1 MASMDETNIFDLL
14 SDTHNSIS
22 VDSLSS
28 QPVDDNRNEDER
40 NSNQANEGANRKKR
54 KKTSIV
60 WNDFDEIQVAEG
72 VKKAICKYCKNAFA
86 TGGRGASTSHLKRH
100 SEGCLQRTVQMASQK
115 KQCVI
120 PFKPSNSSNPFIS
133 PGFRFSN
140 EKMREVI
147 ATSIMVHEYPF
158 SIVEDDAFIWSFQ
171 YANPEFQKVSRKT
184 IRSDC
189 IAIYEAERKAL
200 KELLKSVSKISLT
213 TDMWKSSH
221 QVIEYM
227 VITGH
232 FIDSGWKLQKR
243 ILSFVKVPA
252 PRRGIDVA
260 NAIFKC
266 LKAWGIE
273 DKVFSI
279 SVDNASYNDSCLRY
293 LKDYISRSTKLVLDG
308 ALFHVRCCAHI
319 LNLLVQDGL
328 SRIKDIIH
336 NVRESVKYVNF
347 NDSRLK
353 SFGEVV
359 EQKHLKERKL
369 IIDCPTR
376 WNSTYHML
384 AAALKFKIVF
394 SEYQEREPHY
404 TFAPSNEDWEKV
416 EKVCKL
422 LEVFNLA
429 TNLISGSEYP
439 TANLYLSEVWKVK
452 QVIDDATKDD
462 DLFMI
467 QMATQ
472 MKEKFDKYWGE
483 CNLLMAVANVLDPR
497 VKFHGVEICFPMI
510 YKSEE
515 VAAEYVNKVRA
526 SLQQLYN
533 DYVALSVEE
542 SSSSQ
547 CNMAN
552 ISSATTQSESAIVIG
567 FDQIMSLV
575 RAKEA
580 IPVSKSELD
589 AYLED
594 SVYIPDGNMS
604 SFCALEWWRN
614 NNMKY
619 KVLSKMAA
627 DVLAIPIS
635 TVASESTFSAGGRII
650 DEYRSRLNEESIETL
665 ICGGDWLRHKYNL
678 KKKEGE

>member
-1 MASMDETNIFDLL
+1 
-14 SDTHNSIS
+14 
-22 VDSLSS
+22 
-28 QPVDDNRNEDER
+28 
-40 NSNQANEGANRKKR
+40 
-54 KKTSIV
+54 
-60 WNDFDEIQVAEG
+60 
-72 VKKAICKYCKNAFA
+72 
-86 TGGRGASTSHLKRH
+86 
-100 SEGCLQRTVQMASQK
+100 
-115 KQCVI
+115 
-120 PFKPSNSSNPFIS
+120 
-133 PGFRFSN
+133 
-140 EKMREVI
+140 
-147 ATSIMVHEYPF
+147 
-158 SIVEDDAFIWSFQ
+158 
-171 YANPEFQKVSRKT
+171 
-184 IRSDC
+184 
-189 IAIYEAERKAL
+189 
-200 KELLKSVSKISLT
+200 
-213 TDMWKSSH
+213 
-221 QVIEYM
+221 
-227 VITGH
+227 
-232 FIDSGWKLQKR
+232 
-243 ILSFVKVPA
+243 
-252 PRRGIDVA
+252 
-260 NAIFKC
+260 
-266 LKAWGIE
+266 
-273 DKVFSI
+273 
-279 SVDNASYNDSCLRY
+279 
-293 LKDYISRSTKLVLDG
+293 
-308 ALFHVRCCAHI
+308 
-319 LNLLVQDGL
+319 
-328 SRIKDIIH
+328 
-336 NVRESVKYVNF
+336 
-347 NDSRLK
+347 
-353 SFGEVV
+353 
-359 EQKHLKERKL
+359 
-369 IIDCPTR
+369 
-376 WNSTYHML
+376 ML

-552 ISSATTQSESAIVIG
+552 ISSATTQSESAIVTG

-614 NNMKY
+614 NSMKY

-678 KKKEGE
+678 KKKKVNESLKEISL